1 MKPSPKALFR
11 FSLITSKV
19 IKQIYKDSTEFQ
31 SLSVENQKPKVR
43 TKVAKGLSEEDCENK
58 CLGKQNCL
66 MWEYKKKPGWCKNR
80 YITGSHCFILF
91 RNVVK
96 TFITFYGVMGTL
108 SHSKIIL
115 ELLLQNDKPQDFSEF
130 FKPFVI
136 SEIK

>member
-11 FSLITSKV
+11 LSLITSKV

-58 CLGKQNCL
+58 CLEKENCL
-66 MWEYKKKPGWCKNR
+66 MWEYKKKPGWCKIR

-96 TFITFYGVMGTL
+96 TFNYF
-108 SHSKIIL
+108 IL
-115 ELLLQNDKPQDFSEF
+115 AKEDKKYSFGRACSPQT
-130 FKPFVI
+130 I
-136 SEIK
+136 ANNCCA